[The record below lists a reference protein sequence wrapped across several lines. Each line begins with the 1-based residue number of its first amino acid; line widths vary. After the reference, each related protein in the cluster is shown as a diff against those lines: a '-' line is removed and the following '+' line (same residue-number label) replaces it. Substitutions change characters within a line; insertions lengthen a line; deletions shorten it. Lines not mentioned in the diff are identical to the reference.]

1 MSTGNILVVDDEP
14 DIRQIVQEILEDEDY
29 EITTAENAAA
39 ARAAYSARRPDLVLL
54 DIWMP
59 DTDGITLLKEWSR
72 DHVLPVPVV
81 MMSGHGTVE
90 TAVEAIRLGAY
101 DFIEKPL
108 TTAKLL
114 VTITRALQNARLRQ
128 ENLSLK
134 RHTDRVS
141 VPVGKSKAMKQLR
154 ATIERIAAHDTW
166 TLITGEP
173 GSGKEVAARYL
184 HSRSLRK
191 DRAFVEINL
200 AAVPAQSLAVRLFGS
215 ETGGDMTPGVFEQ
228 AAGGT
233 LFLEQIGDLDLA
245 TQSRLLNVL
254 EEKRFLRGGNK
265 SPVSLDVRVI
275 AATSQNLVR
284 AIAEGRFREDLYYR
298 LNVVPLTIPSLR
310 EHHEDVPEL
319 VSFYV
324 DWMVERERLP
334 YRRFTTGA
342 LNVLRNHT
350 WPGNIRELKNLVQR
364 LLILSQSEEVTEAD
378 VAAAFG
384 VQKATVTAKA
394 IPATVNEAPFTDGGS
409 AEREA
414 ISEGGFIHWTNAGA
428 GFLPAL
434 FGLPLREARDHFEKA
449 YLEHHLKLT
458 DGNVGD
464 IAAAVGMERTHLYRK
479 LKGLGIDLKKASLHK
494 DRPIKGAK
502 ES

>member
-1 MSTGNILVVDDEP
+1 MSASRILVVDDEP

-29 EITTAENAAA
+29 DITTAENAAA
-39 ARAAYSARRPDLVLL
+39 ARTAYNEHRPDLVLL

-72 DHVLPVPVV
+72 DHTLPVPVV

-114 VTITRALQNARLRQ
+114 VTIERALQNAHLRQ

-134 RHTDRVS
+134 RRADMVA
-141 VPVGKSKAMKQLR
+141 VPVGKSKLMKQLR
-154 ATIERIAAHDTW
+154 DTIERIAAHDTW
-166 TLITGEP
+166 VLISGEP

-184 HSRSLRK
+184 HSQSARTHRP
-191 DRAFVEINL
+191 FVEMNL
-200 AAVPAQSLAVRLFGS
+200 AAVPTQNLAVQLFGS
-215 ETGGDMTPGVFEQ
+215 ESGGDITAGVFEQ

-233 LFLEQIGDLDLA
+233 LFLDQIGDLDLA

-254 EEKRFLRGGNK
+254 EEKRFLRVGGK
-265 SPVSLDVRVI
+265 TSVTVDVRII
-275 AATSQNLVR
+275 AATHQDLAR
-284 AIAEGRFREDLYYR
+284 AITEGRFREDLFYR
-298 LNVVPLTIPSLR
+298 LNVVPLSIPALR
-310 EHHEDVPEL
+310 EHREDVPEL

-324 DWMVERERLP
+324 DWMVEKEGLP

-342 LNVLRNHT
+342 LNVLRNHA

-364 LLILSQSEEVTEAD
+364 LLILTQHEDVNEAD
-378 VAAAFG
+378 VVAAFG
-384 VQKATVTAKA
+384 VQRAEAAPET
-394 IPATVNEAPFTDGGS
+394 IPAP
-409 AEREA
+409 
-414 ISEGGFIHWTNAGA
+414 
-428 GFLPAL
+428 L
-434 FGLPLREARDHFEKA
+434 FALPLREARDQFEKA
-449 YLEHHLKLT
+449 YLEHHLQRT
-458 DGNVGD
+458 GGNVSEV
-464 IAAAVGMERTHLYRK
+464 AHSVEMERTHLYRK
-479 LKGLGIDLKKASLHK
+479 LKSLGID
-494 DRPIKGAK
+494 IKNLK